1 MRGLGFSGHIG
12 SRIAQWAA
20 RQYGHVTRAQLLAI
34 GLSERTISRWIA
46 RGKLIPVHVG
56 VYAVGYLRPDAV
68 ARAAAALLACGPD
81 AVLSHETAAAHW
93 GFAPKWPERP
103 EVAGPRDRRRPGIR
117 YHHTRTLTRRDI
129 RRHQGLRV
137 TSPARTLID
146 IAPRLTRSQR
156 ARAVND
162 ARLRGLLK
170 GPELEGLAHLTA
182 IRSRPTRSRFE
193 DEFPAFARAH
203 GLPEPEINAHVA
215 GYEVDVLF
223 PRERV
228 IVELDSWEHHQ
239 DRSTFESDRERDAA
253 TLEAGHVTVRMT
265 WERYTGRPKAEAARL
280 GEILRERRASAQA
293 A

>member
-1 MRGLGFSGHIG
+1 MGLPGHIE
-12 SRIAQWAA
+12 SRIAQLSA

-46 RGKLIPVHVG
+46 RGWLIPVHLG
-56 VYAVGYLRPDAV
+56 VYAVGYLRREAV
-68 ARAAAALLACGPD
+68 AQAAAALLACGPD
-81 AVLSHETAAAHW
+81 AVISYETAAALW
-93 GFAPKWPERP
+93 GFRPKWPQRP
-103 EVAGPRDRRRPGIR
+103 EIAGPKDRRRPGIR
-117 YHHTRTLTRRDI
+117 YHHTRTLTRRDL
-129 RRHQGLRV
+129 RRHRGLRV

-146 IAPRLTRSQR
+146 IAPRLTQRQR

-162 ARLRGLLK
+162 ARLKGHLK
-170 GPELEGLAHLTA
+170 GQELNRLTRLATITA
-182 IRSRPTRSRFE
+182 RPTRSSFE
-193 DEFPAFARAH
+193 DEFPAFARRH

-239 DRSTFESDRERDAA
+239 DRSAFEGDRERDAA
-253 TLEAGHVTVRMT
+253 TLAAGHVTVRIT
-265 WERYTGRPKAEAARL
+265 WGRYAGRPEAEAARL
-280 GEILRERRASAQA
+280 GEILRQRRQSARA